1 MVELPI
7 VGSALAGPPRLI
19 TTVFG
24 IIDLDGFFFNTTKNG
39 EIIAIVTQDRPF
51 ILFWIFDWRG
61 K

>member
-24 IIDLDGFFFNTTKNG
+24 IIDLDGFFFNTTKN
-39 EIIAIVTQDRPF
+39 EQIIAIVTQDRPF
-51 ILFWIFDWRG
+51 ILFWIFVWTG